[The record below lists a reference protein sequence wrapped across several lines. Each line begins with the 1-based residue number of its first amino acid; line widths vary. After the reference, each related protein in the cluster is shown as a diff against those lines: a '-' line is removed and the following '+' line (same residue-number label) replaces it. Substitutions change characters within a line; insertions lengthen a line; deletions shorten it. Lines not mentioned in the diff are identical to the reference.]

1 MALIVPYS
9 NFENNENQD
18 DSFGCMNMSSDELK
32 KASELVDNLLKELK
46 KENEKGKKME
56 KFSPTGIIENVFDDN
71 IAFVEYY
78 EQFCYANQ
86 NQNTRIEAVTNVA
99 SVCYANPKAFGSE
112 SLYNR
117 LACESKGLPSSSFEM
132 IPMLFTAKEIT
143 ELYFGRLLYIYENN
157 AVTKFGEWIEDGKY
171 LLTNFRAVTY
181 LFENLKIDL
190 RNRFNTIAEC
200 EIIKKHYAVFRMKI
214 DLPTRSQFV
223 RHRVNLQE
231 LSRRYVSGSKV
242 PFEFYISEKMNKVN
256 GYYDF
261 YDSDANL
268 ISLPMETRDVI
279 NICLNHYNKALED
292 GIKPEEARRII
303 PQAAYSELWAGFQP
317 AQLENFMKLRLDSHS
332 QREIRLLAEAMKKLL
347 GE

>member
-1 MALIVPYS
+1 
-9 NFENNENQD
+9 
-18 DSFGCMNMSSDELK
+18 
-32 KASELVDNLLKELK
+32 
-46 KENEKGKKME
+46 ME
-56 KFSPTGIIENVFDDN
+56 KFTPTGKIENVFGDN

-86 NQNTRIEAVTNVA
+86 NQDTRIEAVTNVA

-143 ELYFGRLLYIYENN
+143 ELYFARLLYVSENN

-200 EIIKKHYAVFRMKI
+200 EIIKKHYVVFRMKI

-231 LSRRYVSGSKV
+231 LSRRYVSGERV
-242 PFEFYISEKMNKVN
+242 PFDFYISEKMKDIYIFDTGVSIKGSKVKTC
-256 GYYDF
+256 F
-261 YDSDANL
+261 TMQDSIDIAL
-268 ISLPMETRDVI
+268 KLYKE
-279 NICLNHYNKALED
+279 ALEK
-292 GIKPEEARRII
+292 GVKPEEARRII
-303 PQAAYSELWAGFQP
+303 PQAAYTELWAGFQP

-332 QREIRLLAEAMKKLL
+332 QKEIRLIAEAMRDLSSEP
-347 GE
+347 GV